1 MRYFITRREPPGS
14 RVLFIESGS
23 RSLAEAMLVHM
34 SEWNIDCSLDL
45 VTCYG
50 GLPAGYDPTTEVFR
64 VYDYPGKEGRK
75 RLLETLKKRD
85 YAYVGIICSAEP
97 IMLWW
102 KWMLALRLPGKVFIV
117 NENGDYFWV
126 HRDNFASVRAFV
138 LERSGLTGA
147 GAVRTLGRLVAFPFA
162 LLYLLMYAFTVHARR
177 RLRLIVNGNSPRPKS

>member
-1 MRYFITRREPPGS
+1 MFARSGDLLWRTARRL
-14 RVLFIESGS
+14 RSGD
-23 RSLAEAMLVHM
+23 R
-34 SEWNIDCSLDL
+34 
-45 VTCYG
+45 G
-50 GLPAGYDPTTEVFR
+50 FPR
-64 VYDYPGKEGRK
+64 YDYPGKEGRK

-102 KWMLALRLPGKVFIV
+102 KWMLALRLPARVFIV
-117 NENGDYFWV
+117 NENGDYFWA

-177 RLRLIVNGNSPRPKS
+177 RLRLAIHGNSPRPKS